1 MSSHPEAKEHWPNYT
16 VSPSTYDEMCTT
28 EGTVRE
34 HWRYLIDAF
43 HTLGPGILEQ
53 RRQDTVRLL
62 RDDGA
67 TYNVYGDPE
76 GLNRPWG
83 LDPIPMLV
91 SSEEWATIESSLI
104 QRAELLSLILNDIYG
119 PRKLLKKGLLPPE
132 VIYAHRGFFRACNT
146 SCLPTQNPLVLYAAD
161 LARAADG
168 QIWVISDR
176 TQAPSGTGYAL
187 ENRTVM
193 SRIFPSLFRDSHPHR
208 LASFF
213 RKLRT
218 TLTALAPQAKE
229 YPRIVILTPGPL
241 NETYFEHVYLAHYLG
256 YTLVEGSDLT
266 VREGRVWLRSLEG
279 LEPVDVLL
287 RRVDDDYCD
296 PLELRPDSRLGV
308 PGLLEMVRRGKIS
321 VVNPL
326 GCSVLENPALMAFL
340 PTIAKYYFGHELT
353 LPSVATW
360 WCGQDKE
367 MDYVLANLDRLV
379 VRTIDRAGGA
389 LPILGNQLTQSELDE
404 LRSKI
409 HAQPYRFVGQEQM
422 NPSTVPLSVNGALE
436 PRRAVVRA
444 FLTASEDSF
453 IVMPGG
459 LTRVTSDPNGV
470 LVSNQTGAISKDTWV
485 LASEPE
491 NKGSLWPEVK
501 ARLLRAELREPL
513 SSRTAENLY
522 WMGRYAE
529 RAEQAIRLV
538 RNVYTRTNEFIQTDD
553 NTTKSCLTI
562 LLRGLTH
569 LTMTYPGFAGVDSD
583 RRMAQPKDEILDVIL
598 NGHRVGTIVSNL
610 KALLNSAYSVRD
622 IVSTDTWRILGDI
635 EGELNRLE
643 NQTSSEL
650 AELQYPLGRLITA
663 LMALTGLTT
672 ESMPRELGW
681 RFLDSGR
688 RIERALLAISLERST
703 LVIETQ
709 KEMEVLLLES
719 VLATAE
725 SLELYRRRYRNQVRF
740 ENVLDLLLHDENNPR
755 SIAYQIKQLREHVAA
770 LPRQSKRPLSEEAKL
785 VLEASTLIELSD
797 THEFAWITPNSG
809 LRERLD
815 QALSRLSHLISHASA
830 AITQTYFVHING
842 PHQLSDPS
850 SYEVPGNP

>member
-1 MSSHPEAKEHWPNYT
+1 MSSNPEAEKHWPKYI
-16 VSPSTYDEMCTT
+16 VSPSIYDEMCTT
-28 EGTVRE
+28 KGELRD

-43 HTLGPGILEQ
+43 HTLGPSILEQ
-53 RRQDTVRLL
+53 RRRDAIRLL

-91 SSEEWATIESSLI
+91 SSEEWATIEASLI
-104 QRAELLSLILNDIYG
+104 QRAELLSLILNDVYG
-119 PRKLLKKGLLPPE
+119 PRKLVKKGLLPPE
-132 VIYAHRGFFRACNT
+132 AIFAHRGFFRACDASCVT
-146 SCLPTQNPLVLYAAD
+146 SRNPLVLYAAD
-161 LARAADG
+161 LVRSTDG
-168 QIWVISDR
+168 QMWVISDR

-193 SRIFPSLFRDSHPHR
+193 TRIFPSLFRDSHPHR

-218 TLTALAPQAKE
+218 NLTSLAPQAQE

-266 VREGRVWLRSLEG
+266 VRKGRVWLRSLEG

-296 PLELRPDSRLGV
+296 PLELRPDSHLGV
-308 PGLLEMVRRGKIS
+308 PGLLEMVRRGKVS

-326 GCSVLENPALMAFL
+326 GSSVLENPALMAFL
-340 PTIAKYYFGHELT
+340 PNIAKYYFGHELK
-353 LPSVATW
+353 LPSAATW

-367 MDYVLANLDRLV
+367 MGYVLANLDRLV
-379 VRTIDRAGGA
+379 IRTIDRRGGA
-389 LPILGNQLTQSELDE
+389 LPTLGRQLTRTELDD
-404 LRSKI
+404 LRRQI
-409 HAQPYRFVGQEQM
+409 RAQPYRFVGQEQM
-422 NPSTVPLSVNGALE
+422 SPSTVPVSVNGALE

-444 FLTASEDSF
+444 FLTSCEDSF

-459 LTRVTSDPNGV
+459 LTRVALDPNGV
-470 LVSNQTGAISKDTWV
+470 LVSNQSGAISKDTWV

-491 NKGSLWPEVK
+491 KKESLWPEVK
-501 ARLLRAELREPL
+501 ARLLDAELREPL

-529 RAEQAIRLV
+529 RTEQAIRLV
-538 RNVYTRTNEFIQTDD
+538 RNVSTRTNEFIQTYDD
-553 NTTKSCLTI
+553 TVKSCLTI

-583 RRMAQPKDEILDVIL
+583 RRLEQPKDEILDVIL
-598 NGHRVGTIVSNL
+598 NGRRVGTIVSNL
-610 KALLNSAYSVRD
+610 KALLNAAYSVRD
-622 IVSTDTWRILGDI
+622 IVSTDTWRILDDI
-635 EGELNRLE
+635 EGELTRLE
-643 NQTSSEL
+643 EQAPSEL

-703 LVIETQ
+703 LVIETP

-770 LPRQSKRPLSEEAKL
+770 LPKQAKRPLRQEARL
-785 VLEASTLIELSD
+785 LLEASTLIELSD
-797 THEFAWITPNSG
+797 THDFAWIAPNNG

-815 QALSRLSHLISHASA
+815 QALSRLSHLISQTSV
-830 AITQTYFVHING
+830 AISQAYFIHIQG
-842 PHQLSDPS
+842 PHQLSDPFV
-850 SYEVPGNP
+850 E

>member
-1 MSSHPEAKEHWPNYT
+1 MSSNPEAKEHWPKYN

-28 EGTVRE
+28 KGELRD

-43 HTLGPGILEQ
+43 HTLGPSVLEQ
-53 RRQDTVRLL
+53 RRQDTFRLL

-67 TYNVYGDPE
+67 TYNVYGDPG

-91 SSEEWATIESSLI
+91 GSEEWATIESSLI
-104 QRAELLSLILNDIYG
+104 QRAELLSLILKDIYG
-119 PRKLLKKGLLPPE
+119 PRELIKKGLVPPE
-132 VIYAHRGFFRACNT
+132 AIYAHRGFFRACDA
-146 SCLPTQNPLVLYAAD
+146 SCLPSRNPLVLYAAD
-161 LARAADG
+161 LVRSSDG

-193 SRIFPSLFRDSHPHR
+193 SRIFPSLIRDSHPHR

-213 RKLRT
+213 RRLRT
-218 TLTALAPQAKE
+218 NLASLAPQGQE

-266 VREGRVWLRSLEG
+266 IREGRVWLRSLEG

-308 PGLLEMVRRGKIS
+308 PGLLEMVRRGKVS

-326 GCSVLENPALMAFL
+326 GSSVLENPALMAFL
-340 PTIAKYYFGHELT
+340 PKIAEYYFGHKLT

-367 MDYVLANLDRLV
+367 RDYVLANLDQLV
-379 VRTIDRAGGA
+379 VRTIDRTGGA
-389 LPILGNQLTQSELDE
+389 LPILGSQLTKTELDE
-404 LRSKI
+404 LRRQI
-409 HAQPYRFVGQEQM
+409 RAQPYRFVGQEQIS
-422 NPSTVPLSVNGALE
+422 PSTVPVSVDGALE

-453 IVMPGG
+453 MVMSGG
-459 LTRVTSDPNGV
+459 LTRVALDPNG
-470 LVSNQTGAISKDTWV
+470 LFVSNQTGAISKDTWV

-491 NKGSLWPEVK
+491 RKESRWPEAK
-501 ARLLRAELREPL
+501 TRLLDAVLREPL

-529 RAEQAIRLV
+529 RTEQAIRLV
-538 RNVYTRTNEFIQTDD
+538 RNVCTRTNEYIQTYD
-553 NTTKSCLTI
+553 NTVKSCLTI

-569 LTMTYPGFAGVDSD
+569 VTMTYPGFAGVDSD
-583 RRMAQPKDEILDVIL
+583 QRLEQPKDEILDVTL
-598 NGHRVGTIVSNL
+598 NGHRVGTIVGNL
-610 KALLNSAYSVRD
+610 KALLNAAYSVRD
-622 IVSTDTWRILGDI
+622 TVSTDTWRILDDI

-643 NQTSSEL
+643 KHAPSEL

-703 LVIETQ
+703 LVIETP
-709 KEMEVLLLES
+709 KEIEVILLES

-755 SIAYQIKQLREHVAA
+755 SITYQIKQLREHVAA
-770 LPRQSKRPLSEEAKL
+770 LPRQAIRPLSQEARL
-785 VLEASTLIELSD
+785 LLEASTLIELSN
-797 THEFAWITPNSG
+797 THDFTWITPNNG

-815 QALSRLSHLISHASA
+815 QALSRLSHLISQASVA
-830 AITQTYFVHING
+830 LTQTYFIHIQG

-850 SYEVPGNP
+850 VE